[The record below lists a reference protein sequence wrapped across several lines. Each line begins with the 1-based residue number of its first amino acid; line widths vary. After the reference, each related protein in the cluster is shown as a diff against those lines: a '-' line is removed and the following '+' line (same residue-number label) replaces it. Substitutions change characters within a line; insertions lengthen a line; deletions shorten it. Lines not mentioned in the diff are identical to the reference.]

1 VRILVIEDNPKM
13 ASALGKGLREHGY
26 TVETCARGYE
36 GEQRAATDDYDVIIL
51 DVMLPDRDGL
61 DVCRDLRRRKVATPI
76 LVLTALSGTAE
87 TVAGLDAGAD
97 DYLAKPFE
105 FDELIARVRALLRRG
120 QATQSTKLS
129 YDDLELDLAKRTA
142 RRAGHGIKLTSKEFV
157 LLEYFVR
164 NPDRVLSRQSIAE
177 KVWDINYEP
186 SSNVIDVYVSAL
198 RRKIDRE
205 FERPLIHTIIGTG
218 YRFGIMDEPPTAE
231 PGA

>member
-1 VRILVIEDNPKM
+1 M
-13 ASALGKGLREHGY
+13 ASAIGKGLREHGY
-26 TVETCARGYE
+26 TVEACERGHE
-36 GEQRAATDDYDVIIL
+36 GEARAVTGEYDAIIL

-61 DVCRDLRRRKVATPI
+61 EVCRNLRRRKVATPI
-76 LVLTALSGTAE
+76 LILTALSGTAE

-129 YDDLELDLAKRTA
+129 YDDLELDLSKRTA
-142 RRAGHGIKLTSKEFV
+142 RRAGHRVKLSAKEFV

-177 KVWDINYEP
+177 RVWDISYEP
-186 SSNVIDVYVSAL
+186 SSNVIDVHVSSL
-198 RRKIDRE
+198 RRKIDKE
-205 FERPLIHTIIGTG
+205 FSRPLIHTIIGTG
-218 YRFGIMDEPPTAE
+218 YRFGIMDEPSAAE

>member
-1 VRILVIEDNPKM
+1 VR
-13 ASALGKGLREHGY
+13 SR
-26 TVETCARGYE
+26 
-36 GEQRAATDDYDVIIL
+36 
-51 DVMLPDRDGL
+51 
-61 DVCRDLRRRKVATPI
+61 LRRRAAGGDGRLRRDHPRRD
-76 LVLTALSGTAE
+76 APGPRWSGRLSRPAPPQGRNPHS
-87 TVAGLDAGAD
+87 GAHRPLRHRRD
-97 DYLAKPFE
+97 GRRA
-105 FDELIARVRALLRRG
+105 RALLRRG